1 MCSKRIGKFLFRSI
15 VCHIQI
21 GINNFVSNIQYTNT
35 ECFTILYFKNLL
47 CIQKKKINSK
57 KFI

>member
-1 MCSKRIGKFLFRSI
+1 MYSKRIEKFLFRSI

-35 ECFTILYFKNLL
+35 ECFTILYFKNSL
-47 CIQKKKINSK
+47 CIQKKKKN
-57 KFI
+57 